1 MRNKNMTINNYLLT
15 KRCNTF
21 NRVLNKFRKLIK
33 DNDSIYILFKNTD
46 LQTIKKI
53 KAIYHD

>member
-1 MRNKNMTINNYLLT
+1 MTINNYLLT